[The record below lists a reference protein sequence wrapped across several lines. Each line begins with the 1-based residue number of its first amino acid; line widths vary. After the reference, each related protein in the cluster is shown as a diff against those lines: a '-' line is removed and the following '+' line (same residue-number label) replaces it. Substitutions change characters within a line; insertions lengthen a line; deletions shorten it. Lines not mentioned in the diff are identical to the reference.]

1 MRRECYS
8 HGINEFY
15 EPRRLSIHDFKLDEN
30 GFVKTGDTPLSG
42 NYESMKD
49 RLIRYGI
56 PTTFETFSLGK
67 INSRKQI
74 WFMFGYRVVIE
85 RYDTNILI
93 EIQNRITDIGYCK
106 EDVYSYFEDSAT
118 KNGYGYSIIGDNEF
132 ISITDNLATA

>member
-15 EPRRLSIHDFKLDEN
+15 EPKRLSIYDFKLDEN

-42 NYESMKD
+42 NYQPKTK
-49 RLIRYGI
+49 RIGYYI

-67 INSRKQI
+67 VNPHKQI

-118 KNGYGYSIIGDNEF
+118 KNGYGYSIIGDNGF